1 MKIDV
6 KVIVTIATLLIPLV
20 GFYYTTN
27 LRRDS
32 LEAEIATIKSD
43 IVQVKKAKKK
53 RSRKK

>member
-27 LRRDS
+27 LRLDS